1 MKYKDKICDA
11 FDNLNKELDSQYAQ
25 ADGVE
30 DNDSI
35 NINDIEDKIMD
46 KIEKMIESKLTPAS
60 SDNPPENPQDNLNEN
75 EGDNNNED

>member
-11 FDNLNKELDSQYAQ
+11 FDNLNKELDAQYAQ
-25 ADGVE
+25 SDGVE

-46 KIEKMIESKLTPAS
+46 KIEQMIESKLTPAPS
-60 SDNPPENPQDNLNEN
+60 SDKPPENPQNEQNEN
-75 EGDNNNED
+75 GGDNNED

>member
-11 FDNLNKELDSQYAQ
+11 FEKLNQELDAKYAQ
-25 ADGVE
+25 SDGVE
-30 DNDSI
+30 DNESI

-60 SDNPPENPQDNLNEN
+60 SDNPPETPQDDLNEN
-75 EGDNNNED
+75 GGDNNED

>member
-11 FDNLNKELDSQYAQ
+11 FDNLNKEFDAQYAQ
-25 ADGVE
+25 SDGVE

-46 KIEKMIESKLTPAS
+46 KIEKMIESKLTPAPS
-60 SDNPPENPQDNLNEN
+60 SDNPPENPQDDPNEN
-75 EGDNNNED
+75 GGNNNED

>member
-11 FDNLNKELDSQYAQ
+11 FDNLIQELDAKYAQ

-46 KIEKMIESKLTPAS
+46 KIEKMIETKLTPAP
-60 SDNPPENPQDNLNEN
+60 SDNPPENPQDEPNEN
-75 EGDNNNED
+75 GGDNNED